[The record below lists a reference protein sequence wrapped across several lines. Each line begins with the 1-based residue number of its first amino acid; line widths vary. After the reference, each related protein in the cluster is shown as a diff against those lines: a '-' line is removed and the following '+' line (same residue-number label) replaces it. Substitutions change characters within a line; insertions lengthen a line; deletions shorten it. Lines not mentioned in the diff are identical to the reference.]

1 MNINEIAQI
10 IGASNTRTEQKGIK
24 WLLTDSRSLS
34 FPDTSLFFAL
44 RTQRNDGHKYI
55 SELYESGV
63 RSFVVESL
71 PQKAEKMSQA
81 SFLVVENTLV
91 ALQKL
96 ATYHRA
102 QHTLPVIG
110 ITGSNGKTIVKEWLF
125 QLLNHQYNIERS
137 PRSYNSQIGV
147 PLSVWQLNPNTQL
160 AIFEAGISQPGEMQ
174 YLQPIIEPT
183 IGIFTNIGDAHQE
196 NFSSLEEKVKEKMK
210 LFKNCSL
217 LIYNKDEELID
228 DYLQNTQIKTFTWG
242 THPHANIHIRNIKK
256 IDNKTCIEYNYQN
269 KDYSYILPFTDAA
282 AIENSLHCITL
293 MLHLNYTPESI
304 QESMMQLQPIAMR
317 LEVKDG
323 IQNNLIINDSYNA
336 DLTSLAIALDFLD
349 QQATAKRLTKTV
361 VLSDIM
367 QSGHNNAELHNAIAD
382 MLRSRKINRLIG
394 IGHVLKENQM
404 AFSGMETSFYN
415 TTQDYIASGDYRM
428 LKNAV
433 ILLKGSRL
441 FSLEQLAK
449 HLEITTH
456 ETVLEV
462 NLSAL
467 AHNFNHFRSKL
478 NPKTKIMCMVKA
490 FAYGTGAV
498 EVARTLQHHRC
509 DYLAVAVA
517 DEGAELRRA
526 GIHTPIVVMDP
537 EMNALDSIIEN
548 ELEPNIYNFRIL
560 QAFSDAVKSQGL
572 SHYPV
577 HIKIDSGMHR
587 LGFSKEEMPI
597 LTNLLASQSTMAVR
611 SAFSH
616 LAGSDDP
623 QFDDFTLRQI
633 NTFTQCANE
642 LQQAL
647 TYPIMRHILNSAGIE
662 RFTEHQLDM
671 VRLGIGHYGI
681 SALPDT
687 QLKNVCTLKTVI
699 LQTKHVKAGESV
711 GYSRKAMLTEDK
723 QIAIIPIGYAD
734 GFHRKLGNGVGQVLI
749 NGQRCPVIGNICMD
763 QAMID
768 ITHANAK
775 EGDEVIIFGEE
786 ISLNEIATKLD
797 TISYEILTGVSRR
810 VKRIYYQE

>member
-71 PQKAEKMSQA
+71 PPKAEEMSQA

-147 PLSVWQLNPNTQL
+147 PLSVWQLNQNTQL

-242 THPHANIHIRNIKK
+242 THPHANIHIRNIEKEG
-256 IDNKTCIEYNYQN
+256 NNTRIEYNYQQ
-269 KDYSYILPFTDAA
+269 KRHSYLLPFTDAA
-282 AIENSLHCITL
+282 SIENSLHCVTL

-304 QESMMQLQPIAMR
+304 QKSMMQLQAIAMR
-317 LEVKDG
+317 LEVKEG
-323 IQNNLIINDSYNA
+323 VQNNLIINDSYNA

-441 FSLEQLAK
+441 FSLEQLSK

-611 SAFSH
+611 SAFS
-616 LAGSDDP
+616 
-623 QFDDFTLRQI
+623 
-633 NTFTQCANE
+633 
-642 LQQAL
+642 
-647 TYPIMRHILNSAGIE
+647 
-662 RFTEHQLDM
+662 
-671 VRLGIGHYGI
+671 
-681 SALPDT
+681 
-687 QLKNVCTLKTVI
+687 
-699 LQTKHVKAGESV
+699 
-711 GYSRKAMLTEDK
+711 
-723 QIAIIPIGYAD
+723 
-734 GFHRKLGNGVGQVLI
+734 
-749 NGQRCPVIGNICMD
+749 
-763 QAMID
+763 
-768 ITHANAK
+768 
-775 EGDEVIIFGEE
+775 
-786 ISLNEIATKLD
+786 
-797 TISYEILTGVSRR
+797 
-810 VKRIYYQE
+810 